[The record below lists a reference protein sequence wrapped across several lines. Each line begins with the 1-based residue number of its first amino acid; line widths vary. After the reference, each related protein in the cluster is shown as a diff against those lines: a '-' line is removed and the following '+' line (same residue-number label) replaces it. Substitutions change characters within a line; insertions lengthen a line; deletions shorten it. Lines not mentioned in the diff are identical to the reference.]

1 MKQEILKYLEN
12 SFDETLNLIETLC
25 AIPAPSGKE
34 EKRAEFI
41 KNWLIENGA
50 QGVYIDD
57 ALNVLYPINCEN
69 SEITLFLAHTDTVF
83 PDLEPMPF
91 TKDEK
96 YLYSPGVGDD
106 TTSLAILLM
115 IAKYVANNNLSAKK
129 GILFAANSC
138 EEGLGNLKGIKEIMK
153 NYKNITEVYSLD
165 HQYDSMYNNCV
176 GSERFE
182 ITVETE
188 GGHSYTAFGNKNAI
202 HILSEL
208 ICELYKCEPPID
220 NESKTTYNVGIISG
234 GTNVNAIAQK
244 ASVLYEFRSDS
255 KKCLSQME
263 EFFNNTIDKFKDNAK
278 ITVKEIGIRPCA
290 GNVDKEKLQ
299 QMTEKIQNIC
309 MKHSGFSSCP
319 AKVGSTD
326 CNIPLSMGIPA
337 VTLGVY
343 MGAKSHTREE
353 YVEISSIPVGLKIA
367 ADLILDYFEV

>member
-1 MKQEILKYLEN
+1 MKNEILKYLEN
-12 SFDETLNLIETLC
+12 SFDETIELIETLC

-41 KNWLIENGA
+41 KNWLEENGA
-50 QGVYIDD
+50 EGVYIDE
-57 ALNVLYPINCEN
+57 ALNVLYPVNCEN
-69 SEITLFLAHTDTVF
+69 NEITLFLAHTDTVF

-91 TKDEK
+91 SKDEK
-96 YLYSPGVGDD
+96 NLYSPGVGDD
-106 TTSLAILLM
+106 TTSLAIMLM
-115 IAKYVANNNLSAKK
+115 VAKYVAKNKLKAKK

-153 NYKNITEVYSLD
+153 NYKNIKEVYSLD

-182 ITVETE
+182 IIVETE

-202 HILSEL
+202 HILSEI

-220 NESKTTYNVGIISG
+220 NGSKTTYNVGIISG
-234 GTNVNAIAQK
+234 GTSVNTIAQN

-255 KKCLSQME
+255 KKCLSEME
-263 EFFNNTIDKFKDNAK
+263 EFFNKTIGKFKDTK
-278 ITVKEIGIRPCA
+278 VTVKTIGIRPCA
-290 GNVDKEKLQ
+290 GEVDKVKLQ
-299 QMTEKIQNIC
+299 KMTEKVQEIC

-319 AKVGSTD
+319 AKAGSTD

-343 MGAKSHTREE
+343 MGAKCHTREE
-353 YVEISSIPVGLKIA
+353 YVEIASIPVGLKIA
-367 ADLILDYFEV
+367 AELILDYFEV

>member
-1 MKQEILKYLEN
+1 MNQEILNYLEN
-12 SFDETLNLIETLC
+12 SFQETLDLIETLC

-41 KNWLIENGA
+41 KKWLTENGA
-50 QGVYIDD
+50 EGVYIDD
-57 ALNVLYPINCEN
+57 AFNVLYPINCEN
-69 SEITLFLAHTDTVF
+69 AEITLFLAHTDTVF

-91 TKDEK
+91 KKDEK

-106 TTSLAILLM
+106 TTSLAIMLM
-115 IAKYVANNNLSAKK
+115 VAKYVAKNKLKAKK

-153 NYKNITEVYSLD
+153 NYKNITEVYSFD

-176 GSERFE
+176 GSERFK
-182 ITVETE
+182 INVETE

-202 HILSEL
+202 HVLSEI
-208 ICELYKCEPPID
+208 ICELYKCQPP
-220 NESKTTYNVGIISG
+220 SKTTYNVGIISG
-234 GTNVNAIAQK
+234 GTSVNTIAQN

-255 KKCLSQME
+255 KKCLSDME
-263 EFFNNTIDKFKDNAK
+263 TFFSNTIDKFKDTAK
-278 ITVKEIGIRPCA
+278 ITVEEIGIRPCA
-290 GNVDKEKLQ
+290 GEVDKVKLQ
-299 QMTEKIQNIC
+299 AMTEKIQNLS
-309 MKHSGFSSCP
+309 MKYSGFSSCP
-319 AKVGSTD
+319 AKAGSTD

-367 ADLILDYFEV
+367 ADLILDCFEV